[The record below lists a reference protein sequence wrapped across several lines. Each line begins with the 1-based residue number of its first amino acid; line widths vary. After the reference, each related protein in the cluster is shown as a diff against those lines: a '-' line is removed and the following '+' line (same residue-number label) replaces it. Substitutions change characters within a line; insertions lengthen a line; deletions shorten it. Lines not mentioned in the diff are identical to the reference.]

1 MLREAV
7 RQVGTVWL
15 GFRPPAVTESLR
27 AALKDS
33 AAGFVPSPGL
43 NANRGSAG
51 GCQGHLWTAVI
62 VEFCHPGSAH
72 HSAVRVCLSVT
83 LSVPETPD
91 VALWTSEDIMA
102 FKYKD
107 NFKQQREKT
116 TFFSI
121 LPVTAHLHRSVSWG
135 WPCGG
140 TRAQSE
146 EEGSLEAGSSGF
158 GDVGETPPGGGTADG
173 GEEWCSSACGWAC
186 CSGVFSSSWSPA
198 PFLVSPH
205 AAGCAWAEPSAAVG
219 SKPLEG
225 EGWGT
230 VVWKKNKRGD
240 EGRNG
245 RFKTQNGLNPRRIKF
260 NIWMIFL
267 CSLSVWKGKKVIVF

>member
-107 NFKQQREKT
+107 NFKQQHEKKL
-116 TFFSI
+116 FFQSYRWQHISI
-121 LPVTAHLHRSVSWG
+121 EASLGVGLAVVPGLSLRRRDLWRLGALALVMWVRHRRVVVLLMVVRSDALRLVAGLVALAFFLLLGLPL
-135 WPCGG
+135 
-140 TRAQSE
+140 
-146 EEGSLEAGSSGF
+146 LF
-158 GDVGETPPGGGTADG
+158 
-173 GEEWCSSACGWAC
+173 
-186 CSGVFSSSWSPA
+186 
-198 PFLVSPH
+198 
-205 AAGCAWAEPSAAVG
+205 
-219 SKPLEG
+219 
-225 EGWGT
+225 
-230 VVWKKNKRGD
+230 
-240 EGRNG
+240 
-245 RFKTQNGLNPRRIKF
+245 
-260 NIWMIFL
+260 
-267 CSLSVWKGKKVIVF
+267 